1 MQRFSGIK
9 AIRYA
14 VSAMTHPLISP
25 QQAQS
30 ADGPFLIAVEKTG
43 EDVRVTPSHNHARG
57 QLLGALHGL
66 LSVGVDNQQ
75 WVVPA
80 IHAVW
85 IPPHRTHA
93 LRSHGAYSGWNVYI
107 EEAACA
113 PLPAEPCTVRI
124 SALLRE
130 AVRRA
135 ASWHS
140 AVLDAAQLRVAG
152 VILDEIQSLPR
163 ERLGLPMPQDTRL
176 QRIAHAL
183 THDLADNRRMQQWA
197 EWAAISPR
205 TLSRRFVDETGFS
218 FAEWRQQARLLRA
231 LEMLAADA
239 PVTTVALELGYDN
252 VSAFIAM
259 FKRAMGTTPSRYF
272 HSYAADAAPVAAFTT
287 AEGDP
292 A

>member
-1 MQRFSGIK
+1 
-9 AIRYA
+9 
-14 VSAMTHPLISP
+14 MTHPLISP

-30 ADGPFLIAVEKTG
+30 ADGPFLIAVEQTG

-163 ERLGLPMPQDTRL
+163 ER
-176 QRIAHAL
+176 
-183 THDLADNRRMQQWA
+183 
-197 EWAAISPR
+197 
-205 TLSRRFVDETGFS
+205 
-218 FAEWRQQARLLRA
+218 
-231 LEMLAADA
+231 
-239 PVTTVALELGYDN
+239 
-252 VSAFIAM
+252 
-259 FKRAMGTTPSRYF
+259 
-272 HSYAADAAPVAAFTT
+272 PVA
-287 AEGDP
+287 EIP
-292 A
+292 L

>member
-1 MQRFSGIK
+1 
-9 AIRYA
+9 
-14 VSAMTHPLISP
+14 MTHPLIP
-25 QQAQS
+25 AQQAQS
-30 ADGPFLIAVEKTG
+30 ADGPFLIAVERTG
-43 EDVRVTPSHNHARG
+43 EDVRVTSSHSHARG
-57 QLLGALHGL
+57 QLLGALRGL
-66 LSVGVDNQQ
+66 LSVSVDNQQ

-93 LRSHGAYSGWNVYI
+93 LRSHGAYSGWSVYI
-107 EEAACA
+107 EAAACA
-113 PLPAEPCTVRI
+113 PLPAEPCTVRM

-135 ASWHS
+135 ASWRS
-140 AVLDAAQLRVAG
+140 AILDAAQLRVAG
-152 VILDEIQSLPR
+152 VIVDEIQSLPR
-163 ERLGLPMPQDTRL
+163 ERLGLPMPQEARL
-176 QRIAHAL
+176 LRIAHAL
-183 THDLADNRRMQQWA
+183 IHDLADNRRLEQWA
-197 EWAAISPR
+197 EWTAISPR

-231 LEMLAADA
+231 LEMLAADV

-259 FKRAMGTTPSRYF
+259 FKRAMGTTPNRYF
-272 HSYAADAAPVAAFTT
+272 HSYDAGPAPVAASTT
-287 AEGDP
+287 EDDA

>member
-1 MQRFSGIK
+1 
-9 AIRYA
+9 
-14 VSAMTHPLISP
+14 MTHPLISP
-25 QQAQS
+25 QLAQS
-30 ADGPFLIAVEKTG
+30 ADGPFLLAVEQTSA
-43 EDVRVTPSHNHARG
+43 DIRVTDSHTHARG

-66 LSVGVDNQQ
+66 LSVGVDRQQ

-85 IPPHRTHA
+85 IPPHRPHA
-93 LRSHGAYSGWNVYI
+93 LRSHGAYAGWSVYI

-113 PLPAEPCTVRI
+113 ALPAEPCTIRM

-135 ASWHS
+135 ASWRT
-140 AVLDAAQLRVAG
+140 ARLDAAQLRVAG
-152 VILDEIQSLPR
+152 VIVDEILGLPR
-163 ERLGLPMPQDTRL
+163 ERLGLPMPQDARL

-183 THDLADNRRMQQWA
+183 TQDLADNRRLEQWA
-197 EWAAISPR
+197 AWAAIAPR
-205 TLSRRFVDETGFS
+205 TLTRRFVEETGFS

-231 LEMLAADA
+231 LEMLAAQM

-259 FKRAMGTTPSRYF
+259 FRRALGTTPSRYF
-272 HSYAADAAPVAAFTT
+272 QSSVAESDASGARHS
-287 AEGDP
+287 
-292 A
+292 

>member
-1 MQRFSGIK
+1 MQRVSGIK
-9 AIRYA
+9 AIRSV
-14 VSAMTHPLISP
+14 VSAMTQPLISP

-30 ADGPFLIAVEKTG
+30 AHGPFLIAVEQTG
-43 EDVRVTPSHNHARG
+43 DDVRVTPSHGHARG
-57 QLLGALHGL
+57 QLLGALRGL

-93 LRSHGAYSGWNVYI
+93 LRSHGAYAGWSVYI

-113 PLPAEPCTVRI
+113 PLPAEPCTVRT

-135 ASWHS
+135 ASWRS
-140 AVLDAAQLRVAG
+140 AVLDAPQLRVAG
-152 VILDEIQSLPR
+152 VIVDEILSLPR
-163 ERLGLPMPQDTRL
+163 ERLGLPMPRDARL
-176 QRIAHAL
+176 QRIAQAL
-183 THDLADNRRMQQWA
+183 TDDLADNRRLEQWA
-197 EWAAISPR
+197 QWAALSPR

-231 LEMLAADA
+231 LEMLAADL

-259 FKRAMGTTPSRYF
+259 FKRALGRTPSRYF
-272 HSYAADAAPVAAFTT
+272 HSSAADPAPPSAATT
-287 AEGDP
+287 ATD
-292 A
+292 ADA

>member
-1 MQRFSGIK
+1 MQRGSGIK
-9 AIRYA
+9 AIPYA

-25 QQAQS
+25 HRAQS
-30 ADGPFLIAVEKTG
+30 ADGPFLIAVEQTG
-43 EDVRVTPSHNHARG
+43 EDVRVTSSHSHARG

-85 IPPHRTHA
+85 IPPHRPHA
-93 LRSHGAYSGWNVYI
+93 LRSHGAYSGWSVYL
-107 EEAACA
+107 EESACA
-113 PLPAEPCTVRI
+113 PLPAEPCTMRM

-135 ASWHS
+135 ASWRS
-140 AVLDAAQLRVAG
+140 ATLDAPQLRVAG
-152 VILDEIQSLPR
+152 VIVDEIQSLPR
-163 ERLGLPMPQDTRL
+163 ERLGLPMPQDARL

-183 THDLADNRRMQQWA
+183 THDLADSRRMEQWA
-197 EWAAISPR
+197 EWAAIAPR

-231 LEMLAADA
+231 LEMLAADE

-259 FKRAMGTTPSRYF
+259 FKRALGTTPSRYF
-272 HSYAADAAPVAAFTT
+272 HSSDAVPAPEAASDSTEDDAA
-287 AEGDP
+287 
-292 A
+292 